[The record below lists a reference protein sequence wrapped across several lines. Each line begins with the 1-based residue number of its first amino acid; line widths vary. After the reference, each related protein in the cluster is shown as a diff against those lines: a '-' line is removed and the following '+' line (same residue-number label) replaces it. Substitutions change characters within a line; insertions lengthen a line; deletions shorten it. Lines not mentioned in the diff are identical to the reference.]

1 MLGATVAIF
10 ITIKH
15 FIAMCTKPNTNTEA
29 ITDVFTYVM
38 HNNLNNFKE
47 ENDDIIGLSLS
58 LDELFAGYLDSQVS
72 ELDDYTRLDRF
83 RDYLKIKEL
92 LQIIQ

>member
-1 MLGATVAIF
+1 
-10 ITIKH
+10 
-15 FIAMCTKPNTNTEA
+15 MCTSPNHVPSEA
-29 ITDVFTYVM
+29 TTDVFTYVM
-38 HNNLNNFKE
+38 HNNLKNFKE
-47 ENDDIIGLSLS
+47 ENEDILGLSLS